1 MFSNTQTPALPG
13 LGSAAP
19 EFFAE
24 STHGDVSLRSGPPG
38 GWTLLLSHP
47 ADHTPVCTT
56 ELGAAAR
63 LYDEFAERK
72 VRVLALST
80 DSVAD
85 HVKWQTDIEEI
96 YNTRVKFPI
105 LSDPDRQIARRYGL
119 IHRFEST
126 ELMVRA
132 AIIIDPEFRI
142 RLVQVYPISVGR
154 SFEELLR
161 VIDALQM
168 ADKHGVVTPADWYP
182 GDKVVIRPDMPD
194 AEAEKRYPNGF
205 KRVRDYFRTT
215 KID

>member
-1 MFSNTQTPALPG
+1 MFTNTQKPALPG

-19 EFFAE
+19 EFTCE

-38 GWTLLLSHP
+38 SWTLLLSHP

-63 LYDEFAERK
+63 LHKEFAERK
-72 VRVLALST
+72 VRILALSIDSLT
-80 DSVAD
+80 D
-85 HVKWQTDIEEI
+85 HLKWQNDIEEI
-96 YNTRVKFPI
+96 YDTRVKFPI
-105 LSDPDRQIARRYGL
+105 LSDPERRIANRFGL
-119 IHRFEST
+119 IHRFESQDM
-126 ELMVRA
+126 MVRA

-182 GDKVVIRPDMPD
+182 GDKVVVRPEMPD
-194 AEAEKRYPNGF
+194 AEAEKRYPNGVT
-205 KRVRDYFRTT
+205 RVRDYFRTT

>member
-1 MFSNTQTPALPG
+1 MFTSSQTSALPG

-19 EFFAE
+19 EFSCE

-38 GWTLLLSHP
+38 SWTLLLSHP

-63 LYDEFAERK
+63 LHDEFAARN
-72 VRVLALST
+72 VRVLALSV
-80 DSVAD
+80 DSLMD

-96 YNTRVKFPI
+96 YNTKVTFPI
-105 LSDPDRQIARRYGL
+105 LSDVDRRIATRFGL
-119 IHRFEST
+119 IHRFESHDM
-126 ELMVRA
+126 MVRA

-168 ADKHGVVTPADWYP
+168 ADKHGIVTPADWYP
-182 GDKVVIRPDMPD
+182 GDKVVIRPEMPD
-194 AEAEKRYPNGF
+194 DEAEKRYPNGF
-205 KRVRDYFRTT
+205 SRVRDYFRTT